1 MSANQMKWF
10 DLDTGVSQSDDLFA
24 LRSIRWVGYIKILVS
39 TNDVFLFSFLLP
51 ICHKKLAKI
60 LPVLSLKKKKKE
72 VYLKLNCLLNT
83 M

>member
-39 TNDVFLFSFLLP
+39 TNDVFLFSFLQP

-60 LPVLSLKKKKKE
+60 LPVLSLKKKKKKYTWKWT
-72 VYLKLNCLLNT
+72 VS
-83 M
+83 